1 MKENTIVSRQLAL
14 LLFLCTLGSA
24 FIFVPVNAAGR
35 SGWLSSLI
43 GSLIFFFILYLLISL
58 QKMYPGVSI
67 LKISK
72 QSLGVTAGTI
82 FNILYLAVLFLV
94 IVLSLYDFILFLML
108 IFPRFSPL
116 IIETIIIFTIININ
130 YHGLTTLGRLNDFLA
145 FPALVLAILALLI
158 PMFSIIDWSN
168 FLPLL
173 TNWKPLFAGTLIAA
187 NWPFGEVIFLALLM
201 PYVTDLKQNYRTL
214 YYWYGIAA
222 FMMFLRVVVVIGV
235 IGPETSALLRFPLYT
250 VLRSITLAGFQR
262 IELFFFFLWFLLSG
276 AVINGLF
283 ACLTIGLK
291 ESLKLRNKSILLFP
305 LGLLVIVMLN
315 YMFPNDIEMLKK
327 ETITAVFITL
337 PVYILYPTI
346 IYVAACL
353 RAKKTPDKSP
363 RPVSLNNS
371 Q

>member
-1 MKENTIVSRQLAL
+1 MKENTMVSRQLAF
-14 LLFLCTLGSA
+14 LLFLCMLGSA
-24 FIFVPVNAAGR
+24 FIFVPVNAVGR
-35 SGWLSSLI
+35 NGWLSSLI
-43 GSLIFFFILYLLISL
+43 GSLLFLIILYLLISL

-72 QSLGVTAGTI
+72 QSLGVTAGTV

-94 IVLSLYDFILFLML
+94 IVLSLYDFTQFLLL

-116 IIETIIIFTIININ
+116 LIETILILTIININ
-130 YHGLTTLGRLNDFLA
+130 YHGLTTLGRLNDFLT
-145 FPALVLAILALLI
+145 FPTLVFIILALLI
-158 PMFSIIDWSN
+158 PMFSIDWSN
-168 FLPLL
+168 LLPLL
-173 TNWKPLFAGTLIAA
+173 TDWKPVFAGTLIAA

-201 PYVTDLKQNYRTL
+201 PYVTDLKQNSRTL

-222 FMMFLRVVVVIGV
+222 FLMILRVIVVIGV
-235 IGPETSALLRFPLYT
+235 FGPETSALLRFPLYT
-250 VLRSITLAGFQR
+250 VLRNVTLAGFQR

-276 AVINGLF
+276 AIINGLF

-291 ESLKLRNKSILLFP
+291 ESLQLRNKSILLFP

-327 ETITAVFITL
+327 ETITAIFISL

-353 RAKKTPDKSP
+353 RAKKTPDKSS
-363 RPVSLNNS
+363 RPISLNDS